1 MLTRL
6 LTHSLKNCG
15 DLRVADVRIGLCYTA
30 VMLDDGNVG
39 LAYMFRD
46 ELLRGCAARTV
57 KQPFAGQGA
66 NDILFG
72 ITSSDFLKRT
82 VGIAAANAVLNREHP
97 GLIAGDVLDIIDLQ
111 PDDVVGMVGY
121 FGPLVS
127 AIKRKGCRL
136 LVFEKKSMKDEG
148 VYPDEQACAL
158 LPECTVAL
166 ITATSIINATFEALV
181 EAARSC
187 RVRAVLGPST
197 PLAPEVFAPS
207 GVTLLSG
214 VLVADPGAV
223 LRTVSEGG
231 GMHAFKHQVRKVN
244 LTL

>member
-97 GLIAGDVLDIIDLQ
+97 DLTAGDVLDMIDLQ

-127 AIKRKGCRL
+127 AIKRKACRL
-136 LVFEKKSMKDEG
+136 LVFEKKSINGEG
-148 VYPDEQACAL
+148 VYPDEQAPTL
-158 LPECTVAL
+158 LRSCTVAL
-166 ITATSIINATFEALV
+166 ITATTIINATFDAMA

-197 PLAPEVFAPS
+197 PLAPAVFAPS